1 MASTN
6 ITNIRKLLTH
16 EGTKQVKLPNIRIA
30 SFIFLLTSQGGN
42 KNIHENIKEKNR
54 LRLSVTDNCDV
65 T

>member
-6 ITNIRKLLTH
+6 ITNVRKLLTH
-16 EGTKQVKLPNIRIA
+16 EGTKQVKPPNIRIA

-42 KNIHENIKEKNR
+42 KNICENIKEKNR